1 MIFLKQLSGLQKLHF
16 PLKEYMERL
25 YGLNLVEHFLQIFF
39 HVFFFLRP
47 RRKYTEKK
55 PPKNSANKIQVKSGE
70 IPVLKNL
77 GKTIRNIDSRTLTSK
92 SAKLTCNP
100 ILKSI
105 NTGKDFKT
113 LKNKFN
119 RYGGQVGSSASGK
132 KY

>member
-1 MIFLKQLSGLQKLHF
+1 MHF

-39 HVFFFLRP
+39 QVFFFLRP
-47 RRKYTEKK
+47 RRKYTKKK
-55 PPKNSANKIQVKSGE
+55 PPKNSANKIQVTSGE

-77 GKTIRNIDSRTLTSK
+77 GKIIRNIDSRTLTSK

-105 NTGKDFKT
+105 NTGKDLKI

-119 RYGGQVGSSASGK
+119 WYGGQVGSSASEK